1 MSAEVLSSISTYLSR
16 TMVIA
21 RGWTPALIKKHLR
34 EADVS
39 VKDRQYREPIRL
51 YKRSRV
57 EEKEKERW
65 FAALRKP

>member
-1 MSAEVLSSISTYLSR
+1 
-16 TMVIA
+16 MVIA